1 MFREPSSVTT
11 KCQRLPCL
19 NLLYHELRPV
29 VGQYTYV
36 VETGLFETHAD
47 LVARVQ
53 SAQDQFASAY
63 FTFDDGYASDFEY
76 ALPILDSRR
85 LRARFFITVERI
97 GQIPGYMRWPEVRSL
112 SDAGHMVGAH
122 GWSHA
127 LLTHC
132 SGKELD
138 LELTG
143 SKKMLE
149 DKLGIPVTSMSLPGG
164 RYNERV
170 LSACQAAGY
179 TRVYTSEPRLETTV
193 SAFTV
198 GRVNVSSHRSA
209 DWIFGLLQLRSRELI
224 NLQRQYHIKT
234 TARTILGDRLYDK
247 LWAVVTR
254 KGTETQVQP
263 ATAYEDPASHQ

>member
-1 MFREPSSVTT
+1 MLSV
-11 KCQRLPCL
+11 R
-19 NLLYHELRPV
+19 
-29 VGQYTYV
+29 
-36 VETGLFETHAD
+36 GLCAH
-47 LVARVQ
+47 
-53 SAQDQFASAY
+53 
-63 FTFDDGYASDFEY
+63 
-76 ALPILDSRR
+76 
-85 LRARFFITVERI
+85 FFITVGWI
-97 GQIPGYMRWPEVRSL
+97 GMIPGYMGWPQVRSL
-112 SDAGHMVGAH
+112 IDAGHIVGAH

-127 LLTHC
+127 LLTKC
-132 SGKELD
+132 SAKELD
-138 LELTG
+138 RELNA
-143 SKKMLE
+143 SRKLLE
-149 DKLGIPVTSMSLPGG
+149 DKLGIAVTTMSFPGG
-164 RYNERV
+164 RYNGRV
-170 LSACQAAGY
+170 LAACQEAGY